1 MFTSFFRVAL
11 RVLWRQKGY
20 TVINI
25 GGLAISMG
33 SALLILLYVLN
44 ELQYDT
50 FHTNAKNIYRM
61 YLDGKI
67 GEDRLCVAKTC
78 PPLGP
83 TMKRDYPEVVDFV
96 RIKDESNV
104 LIRTDKQTFLEN
116 QILYADSGFFT
127 MFTFP
132 LIRGKPENVL
142 SAPNSMVITSS
153 TASRIFGSADPI
165 GKMIRFE
172 NDTSY
177 YMVTGVASDPPQ
189 NSQIR
194 FNIVI
199 PFGSVK
205 DKGLDKWV
213 NNSYYT
219 YVRLV
224 DGFPARNL
232 EEKLPGMLLR
242 YIGDEIRMLTGV
254 ELKDWT
260 KAGNFIGYKLQPLL
274 DVHLDSYVQG
284 GLTPIANRKYLVI
297 FSLIA
302 LFTVLIA
309 CINYINI
316 ATARS
321 ASRARE
327 VGIRKVAG
335 SNRKM
340 LAVQFLS
347 ESVLISI
354 ISMVIAITLVDLAI
368 PWFNNMM
375 HLSINL
381 KLLWKFPWWA
391 VLIISTVL
399 FGILA
404 GLYPSFLLT
413 TYTPGRV
420 LKSGFSQGKGS
431 ALLRKILVT
440 SQFIISIAILIGT
453 IIIYQQLKYMQS
465 KDLGFDKENLL
476 VIERGFS
483 GKNQKFLLDEIK
495 KHPGVINVTISTSIP
510 GKLNNNMTYGI
521 EGRERTN
528 SYLMRTFWTDDN
540 FDETYKLRLLE
551 GRYLSSDFA
560 SDSSAAVINA
570 MAMKQCGIDD
580 ISKTRFLFPDLHG
593 NYKFYQVVGVVR
605 DFNIESLH
613 SAIKPCIFLLQP
625 NRWNWGYVTVRV
637 KPGEIKQTV
646 DSLVSLWN
654 KFSVDDPLHYFFLDD
669 ELNNAYQEEKR
680 TGNLALFFTIL
691 SISIACLGLLGL
703 VSYTIVRRTKEISV
717 RKIMGSEPWAIVMML
732 ASETMVLIGIASLIA
747 WPSAWFYMKNWLT
760 NFAFRIQLDPLV
772 FIFAT
777 LAVIIISFA
786 TIFWQVFKASARNPA
801 DALRYE

>member
-1 MFTSFFRVAL
+1 MYTSFFRVAL

-20 TVINI
+20 TIINV

-33 SALLILLYVLN
+33 SALLILLYVLG

-50 FHTNAKNIYRM
+50 FHADAKNIYRM

-67 GEDRLCVAKTC
+67 GEDRLCVARTC

-83 TMKRDYPEVVDFV
+83 AMKRDYPEVIDAV
-96 RIKDESNV
+96 RIKDENNV
-104 LIRTDKQTFLEN
+104 LIRTDQQTFLED
-116 QILYADSGFFT
+116 QVLYADSSFFT

-132 LIRGKPENVL
+132 LIRGNPEKVL

-153 TASRIFGSADPI
+153 TASRIFGNTDPV
-165 GKMIRFE
+165 GKVIRFE
-172 NDTSY
+172 NDTAY

-205 DKGLDKWV
+205 DEGLDKWV

-224 DGFPARNL
+224 DEFPARNL
-232 EEKLPGMLLR
+232 EEKLPGMLTR
-242 YIGDEIRMLTGV
+242 YIGNEIKMLTGV
-254 ELKDWT
+254 ELEDWM
-260 KAGNFIGYKLQPLL
+260 KAGNSIGYKLQPLL
-274 DVHLDSYVQG
+274 DVHLDSSVQG
-284 GLTPIANRKYLVI
+284 GLVPVANRKYLVI

-302 LFTVLIA
+302 LFTILIA
-309 CINYINI
+309 CINYMNI

-335 SNRKM
+335 SDRKT
-340 LAVQFLS
+340 LVFQFLT
-347 ESVLISI
+347 ESVLISL
-354 ISMVIAITLVDLAI
+354 ISMLIAVTLVDLAI

-375 HLSINL
+375 HLSINI
-381 KLLWKFPWWA
+381 KWLWKFPWWA
-391 VLIISTVL
+391 ILIASSVL

-413 TYTPGRV
+413 TYSPAKV

-431 ALLRKILVT
+431 ALLRRILVT
-440 SQFIISIAILIGT
+440 FQFVISIAILSGT
-453 IIIYQQLKYMQS
+453 IIIYSQLAYMQT

-483 GKNQKFLLDEIK
+483 GKNLKFLMDEINK
-495 KHPGVINVTISTSIP
+495 LPGVAKVTISTSIP

-521 EGRERTN
+521 EGRDKTK
-528 SYLMRTFWTDDN
+528 SYLMRTFWTDEN
-540 FDETYKLRLLE
+540 FYETYKLKLLE
-551 GRYLSSDFA
+551 GRYLSPDFA

-570 MAMKQCGIDD
+570 VAMRQFGIDD
-580 ISKTRFLFPDLHG
+580 VSKTRFLFSDPHG
-593 NYKFYQVVGVVR
+593 NYKFYQVVGVVQ

-613 SAIKPCIFLLQP
+613 SEIKPSIFLLKP
-625 NRWNWGYVTVRV
+625 NKWNWGYLTVRL
-637 KPGEIKQTV
+637 KSGEIKQTV
-646 DSLVSLWN
+646 TSIASLWN
-654 KFSVDDPLHYFFLDD
+654 KLAIDDPLLYFFLDD
-669 ELNNAYQEEKR
+669 ELNNAYQEDKR

-703 VSYTIVRRTKEISV
+703 VSYTIVRRTKEISI
-717 RKIMGSEPWAIVMML
+717 RKIMGSEPWAIVIML

-747 WPSAWFYMKNWLT
+747 WPFAWFYMKDWLT
-760 NFAFRIQLDPLV
+760 DFAYRIKLDPIV
-772 FIFAT
+772 FILAT
-777 LAVIIISFA
+777 LTVIIISIG
-786 TIFWQVFKASARNPA
+786 TIFWHAYKASTRNPA